1 MWVWTNHTWPAFIH
15 SFPRVVS
22 SLPLLGHGNLLYS
35 VRLPPIGWWLLSECY
50 LWGKSH
56 QKAVIGQLGCLE
68 QLVFVCHHPVVHLS
82 SFNPVALRKKKYVS
96 WNIKNTIELPQSQQQ
111 TRRYM
116 FPVKQQH
123 HPTGSKVS
131 HMHFMN
137 KNSAEK
143 TMMAVFFPMAEAS
156 SQIPCWLLQWPGN
169 PEHSVIPLNECES
182 YRRRISF
189 LFTCICWLPLR
200 QSIGGVDLLSGV

>member
-1 MWVWTNHTWPAFIH
+1 M
-15 SFPRVVS
+15 
-22 SLPLLGHGNLLYS
+22 L
-35 VRLPPIGWWLLSECY
+35 
-50 LWGKSH
+50 
-56 QKAVIGQLGCLE
+56 
-68 QLVFVCHHPVVHLS
+68 
-82 SFNPVALRKKKYVS
+82 
-96 WNIKNTIELPQSQQQ
+96 WNIKNTIELPQSQQR

-137 KNSAEK
+137 KYSTEK

-189 LFTCICWLPLR
+189 LFTCICWLPLC
-200 QSIGGVDLLSGV
+200 QSIGGVDLLSAVYIIWSKCMLRFLLSPNESAYIKTLKETHLR